1 MHGQTSYW
9 TSGTA
14 EGVSASVGTWGHR
27 TPCTWVEAGKAPWS
41 AEAGLSTASVGGS
54 TALVADSTALVGGS
68 TSGVGGSTAL
78 VGGSTAGVGGSIASV
93 GGSTAGV
100 GGSTAS
106 LGGST
111 AVGEHTASASAE
123 TFWAGCALEAE
134 RHRSEEGWSLRGT
147 LPRRTSCPVHTH
159 PTLTL
164 PWWLH

>member
-1 MHGQTSYW
+1 MPGQTSYW

-41 AEAGLSTASVGGS
+41 AEAGLSTA
-54 TALVADSTALVGGS
+54 L
-68 TSGVGGSTAL
+68 VGGSTAL
-78 VGGSTAGVGGSIASV
+78 VGGSTAGVGGS
-93 GGSTAGV
+93 TAEA

-123 TFWAGCALEAE
+123 TYWAGCALEAE
-134 RHRSEEGWSLRGT
+134 RHRSEEGWSLRET
-147 LPRRTSCPVHTH
+147 LPQRTSCPVHTH